1 MRSRFLVL
9 TLLMVLGGLAL
20 PQAGLSDEIGNVCH
34 GAYVA
39 HSAHKSVHVER
50 QLDAKVSGQYP
61 DSTWVRFRLEYDL
74 NRCSQDWRMGVRAWI
89 QDANSDQS
97 DALDVHVLR
106 DRGGEFGFVY
116 PFRSTGKVRGQWSD
130 WYEYL
135 IDNGAGIP
143 IGFYVAGKRYGWETR
158 RRPTSPTSRGP
169 TTAATGTSTIPRPP
183 SLVIDTTTV

>member
-1 MRSRFLVL
+1 
-9 TLLMVLGGLAL
+9 MVLSGLVL

-34 GAYVA
+34 GDYVA
-39 HSAHKSVHVER
+39 HSAHKSAHVER

-135 IDNGAGIP
+135 IDNGAG
-143 IGFYVAGKRYGWETR
+143 R

-169 TTAATGTSTIPRPP
+169 TTATTGTSTIPRAS
-183 SLVIDTTTV
+183 SLVVDTTIFSTSNIIRNSGGNL